1 MRICRA
7 AAEEMP
13 FPASH
18 GLTTPKTSPFK
29 LLYYVWTKNTMFQS
43 QIGPST
49 SVPAA
54 EPIWA
59 SKVCKKKIIIMKQ
72 KEKKLKG
79 IFYTAATL

>member
-43 QIGPST
+43 QIGLST

-59 SKVCKKKIIIMKQ
+59 SKVCKKNQIMKQ